1 MKHKSQILN
10 IIQDNARL
18 SDQSISEMLSIS
30 EDEVRATRE
39 TLEKQGV
46 IIRYETVINPNHTE
60 SPPHVRA
67 LIELSVRPEKSDGY
81 DAVAKKIS
89 KNEFVIDHY
98 LVSGNYDF
106 LIIMEGRS
114 LKQISDFVSE
124 LASMKNTSKT
134 ATHVVLKTYKKNGLE
149 VHSPKQES
157 RLPIS
162 P

>member
-46 IIRYETVINPNHTE
+46 IIRYETVINPNHIE
-60 SPPHVRA
+60 SSPHVRA